1 MNRFYVSGVQ
11 DKGHITR
18 DHGVVYKCDGSGR
31 DTYIM
36 YNNGGMDQPKYN
48 APGNIHASH

>member
-1 MNRFYVSGVQ
+1 MDTPNKMNRFYTNNAIGEVHRSHG
-11 DKGHITR
+11 TR

-36 YNNGGMDQPKYN
+36 FNNGGN
-48 APGNIHASH
+48 S